1 MVRNRFIKAR
11 STLLV
16 ILLLSFCPV
25 IARENVDVF
34 SQPIS
39 SDEPTAP
46 HGMPILPHSV
56 DLPSGRRG
64 GTGGDRAGSTAGR
77 NRAERRA
84 EMIKQGEEQR
94 EQKRARSQ
102 EMRRQAEER
111 REKILKLRN
120 GQSHDGTAYGEGH
133 FGDKDL
139 SVPEKNNAGRDSAQP
154 QSWLDEPG
162 LSKPGPPESAL
173 PKTDFVNTSGGSK
186 PRPVAVE
193 KGSFESAQI
202 EEAVPGTTQK
212 RAQDLTVPESV
223 IGKVKNGRSGVSQLE
238 RAVNRI
244 GKRAAVRANSLGNR
258 AVNRALTPVRRAV
271 NTPIRF

>member
-1 MVRNRFIKAR
+1 MARNRFIKEL
-11 STLLV
+11 STGVVL
-16 ILLLSFCPV
+16 LLLSFCPV

-56 DLPSGRRG
+56 DLPSGRKGDTVG
-64 GTGGDRAGSTAGR
+64 GRAGSAAAR

-84 EMIKQGEEQR
+84 ELIKQGEEER
-94 EQKRARSQ
+94 EQRRARSQ

-111 REKILKLRN
+111 REKLLKLRS
-120 GQSHDGTAYGEGH
+120 GQPHDGTEYGVRP

-139 SVPEKNNAGRDSAQP
+139 SVPVKNNAGRDSAQP

-162 LSKPGPPESAL
+162 LSKSGPPESAL

-193 KGSFESAQI
+193 KGSFENAQI
-202 EEAVPGTTQK
+202 EEAVPAITQK

-223 IGKVKNGRSGVSQLE
+223 DGKVKNGRRGVSQLE
-238 RAVNRI
+238 RAVNRV
-244 GKRAAVRANSLGNR
+244 GKRAASRANSLGSR
-258 AVNRALTPVRRAV
+258 GVNRALTPIRRAI